1 MPNLTMFLFLKTAIT
16 IPTEVA
22 EISTYVFM
30 ISKIGILLIDGC
42 LDDQLWV
49 SERLFYQHLGIHVH
63 VYCNIQ
69 LIENNQVCIVYQMHN
84 NGIKFITN

>member
-30 ISKIGILLIDGC
+30 ISKIGILLIDGG
-42 LDDQLWV
+42 LDDQLLV
-49 SERLFYQHLGIHVH
+49 SERLFYQHLGIHV
-63 VYCNIQ
+63 YCYIQ
-69 LIENNQVCIVYQMHN
+69 LIGNNQMCIAYQIHN
-84 NGIKFITN
+84 NGIKLITN